1 MRIEALSRALFDGV
15 DGGDGQRRRI
25 DLGVLLY
32 CADER
37 PLWGLAALVDWR
49 CNGALTKLVRQGFCT
64 GAADEA
70 VLLPG
75 RRDLPAERW
84 ILYGLGPAR
93 ALDPGRARR
102 LAERAVSTA
111 LRLNPRE
118 LLLALPGATDDREL
132 AESMLTGVVVAA
144 GGVAPT
150 FVHGDDVGTAVA
162 ERPRAL
168 THEGDDGAAAPSDDD
183 GETLAHV
190 ESAAAESH
198 ASAPRCALWVVADG
212 RHAGRLRRFVEGP
225 PRAADE

>member
-49 CNGALTKLVRQGFCT
+49 CNGALTKLVREGFCT

-102 LAERAVSTA
+102 MAERAVATA

-144 GGVAPT
+144 GGVAPN
-150 FVHGDDVGTAVA
+150 FLHDDGVDAPLA

-168 THEGDDGAAAPSDDD
+168 THDGDDGAARGD
-183 GETLAHV
+183 GDTLAPA
-190 ESAAAESH
+190 EPAADEAAASP
-198 ASAPRCALWVVADG
+198 PRCALWVVADG